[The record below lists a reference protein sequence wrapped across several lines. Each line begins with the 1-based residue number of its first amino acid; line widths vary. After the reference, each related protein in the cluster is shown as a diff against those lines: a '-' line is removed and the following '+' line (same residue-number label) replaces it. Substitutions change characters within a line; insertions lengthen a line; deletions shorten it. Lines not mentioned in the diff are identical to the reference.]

1 MNQVKHYVYNYI
13 TLQIYS
19 MLVVN
24 TRYLIFHCCLCGL
37 SSIFFPLILMYWWKC
52 NEKGELKIIQVKVR
66 LKWRFQEKEKI
77 NCMVERCGRML
88 LDMKYKK

>member
-1 MNQVKHYVYNYI
+1 
-13 TLQIYS
+13 
-19 MLVVN
+19 
-24 TRYLIFHCCLCGL
+24 
-37 SSIFFPLILMYWWKC
+37 MYWWKC

-66 LKWRFQEKEKI
+66 LKWRFQEKEKK